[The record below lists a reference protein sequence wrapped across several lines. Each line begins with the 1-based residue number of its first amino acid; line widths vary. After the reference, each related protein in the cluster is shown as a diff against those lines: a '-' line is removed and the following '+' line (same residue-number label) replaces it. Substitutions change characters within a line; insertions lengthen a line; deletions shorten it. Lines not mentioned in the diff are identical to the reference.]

1 LLVARGSGSA
11 ALCWHRR
18 AALDLRALPSP
29 ACAVTWVRQDRGV
42 PLLRASALVDAPAR
56 TVAAALL
63 DGELL
68 AASAARVG
76 ARVDLPHDLL
86 APGDELRC
94 TALGAHAV
102 LRVVRADQTGMAAT
116 LVSGPLRELELRTEL
131 TATDGGTLLLD
142 SVRWTLPG
150 GVLGRVAD
158 VVVGRGLALRVLAAR
173 ADAVRDRVR
182 RLGGARVVVGA
193 AIVRGGRLLTQQ
205 RGYPADVAGRWEL
218 PGGRVEPGET
228 DAAAVARECHEE
240 LGVPVRAGH
249 PIGPDL
255 PLPGDHLL
263 RVYAAT
269 LTDDTE
275 PVAREHRALRWVT
288 AAELADLDWLP
299 ADRVLVPALRDLLA

>member
-1 LLVARGSGSA
+1 M
-11 ALCWHRR
+11 
-18 AALDLRALPSP
+18 
-29 ACAVTWVRQDRGV
+29 

-76 ARVDLPHDLL
+76 ARIDLPHDLL

-102 LRVVRADQTGMAAT
+102 LRVVRADQTGMAAS
-116 LVSGPLRELELRTEL
+116 LVRGPLRELELRTEL
-131 TATDGGTLLLD
+131 TGTDGGTLLLD

-193 AIVRGGRLLTQQ
+193 AVVRGGRLLTQQ
-205 RGYPADVAGRWEL
+205 RAYPADVAGRWEL

-228 DAAAVARECHEE
+228 DADAVARECREE
-240 LGVPVRAGH
+240 LGVSVRAGH

-299 ADRVLVPALRDLLA
+299 ADRVLVPALRDLLR